1 MNSLKGG
8 GNTREVREIL
18 RNLMAESLEVAVTKL
33 DDMKE
38 LKGDIEFDSVT
49 FLDFMISIEDK
60 FNVEITEF
68 SKVSQHMES
77 VGSLLEYLCDLIREE
92 RF

>member
-1 MNSLKGG
+1 MKGG